1 MMVISSV
8 WWLYRKCRLHKNIN
22 IATGVTIGQPPPF
35 LGASY
40 IQLGTIRSQGVRVR
54 DAARAGFQ
62 ERPVVID
69 KEGGGVHDDV

>member
-8 WWLYRKCRLHKNIN
+8 WWLYRKCRLHKYIN
-22 IATGVTIGQPPPF
+22 IATGVTIGQLPLF
-35 LGASY
+35 LGDSY
-40 IQLGTIRSQGVRVR
+40 IQLETIRSQGVRVR

-69 KEGGGVHDDV
+69 KGGGVDDDV